1 METFK
6 KYWTFRTF
14 SIVQAL
20 VGGIIFAT
28 FLLVI
33 MQSIDQILL
42 HLQKQKLKDLVNSA
56 YSVAAHY
63 YQVSQKGEITEKEAK
78 FLAKEAIRKL
88 RYGPEKKDY
97 FWINTDN
104 PTKTIMIMHPYKPA
118 LEGKDITSIADK
130 KGTKLFKEMAEVA
143 QKNGEGFVKYYWQYK
158 DNKNDVESKLSF
170 VKDFK
175 PWGWVI
181 GTGLY
186 EKDFRSEVNPIIHKV
201 ILGFISCL
209 LAYLGISIFLSQIL
223 SKPVSDLK
231 EGLSAIAK
239 GNLNIKI
246 KEQGVKEFCEI
257 ASMVNQTTAQLKS
270 LLKGIYT
277 ETKNIAQKTT
287 HVQDSTSLVEREISQ
302 AEKASYEMEEFV
314 GKVIESID
322 EEQNLME
329 QVSQAVHEISENTV
343 RTTEV
348 ISQTVEEAQRSKDI
362 MQNLHQT
369 IEGISSILKMIE
381 DIANQTNLLALN
393 ASIEAARAGEAGKG
407 FAVVANEVKDLA
419 RKTTEATQEIAENLS
434 SIQNQSADAMEAVEN
449 IAKIIDQVNDMA
461 NSVASAIEEHTSVM
475 NEISQRVMQQG
486 EASREIREKTIAV
499 RESTSQSAEI
509 VKNFYHDAEE
519 LLKAAKR
526 LEEAAHKFRI

>member
-42 HLQKQKLKDLVNSA
+42 HLQKQKLKDLVNVA

-78 FLAKEAIRKL
+78 SLAKEAIKRL
-88 RYGPEKKDY
+88 RYGPENKDY

-104 PTKTIMIMHPYKPA
+104 PTKIIMIMHPYKPA
-118 LEGKDITSIADK
+118 LEGKDITNIEDK
-130 KGTKLFKEMAEVA
+130 RGTKLFKEMAEIA
-143 QKNGEGFVKYYWQYK
+143 QRNGGGFVRYYWQYK
-158 DNKNDVESKLSF
+158 DNKDEIASKLSF
-170 VKDFK
+170 VKDFR

-186 EKDFRSEVNPIIHKV
+186 EKDFRSAVNPIIHKV
-201 ILGFISCL
+201 ILGFIICL
-209 LAYLGISIFLSQIL
+209 LAYLGISIFLSQII

-239 GNLNIKI
+239 GSLNIKI
-246 KEQGVKEFCEI
+246 KEQGVKEFREI

-270 LLKGIYT
+270 LLKGIYN
-277 ETKNIAQKTT
+277 ETTNIAQKTT
-287 HVQDSTSLVEREISQ
+287 HVQDSTDLVEKEISQ

-314 GKVIESID
+314 EKVIESIND
-322 EEQNLME
+322 EQNLME

-362 MQNLHQT
+362 MQSLHKT

-419 RKTTEATQEIAENLS
+419 RKTTEATQEIADNLS

-475 NEISQRVMQQG
+475 NEISQRVIQQG

-526 LEEAAHKFRI
+526 LEEAAQKFRF